1 MGKTIII
8 TGASRGIGLATA
20 KRFISEGWQVIG
32 TYCNNSIPLKAD
44 NFRALKLDLSSSG
57 NIGIIAQNIKEN
69 SAKIDVLVNNAG
81 VVLDHDETALDLE
94 KTRKTFE
101 IDVFAL
107 MNLTEKLL
115 PQMAEGAHIIN
126 IGSGFGSFASPIN
139 DRSHSAYRVA
149 KAAVHMYSR
158 TLAFRLKE
166 RGIIVSTLD
175 PGWVKTDMGFLG
187 VKETDEEQPD
197 REPMDAAQD
206 ILQLVKLHPESGCF
220 WRFGKT
226 REW

>member
-1 MGKTIII
+1 MQKTIII

-20 KRFISEGWQVIG
+20 KRFMSEGWQVIG
-32 TYCNNSIPLKAD
+32 TYCNNPIPFKAD
-44 NFRALKLDLSSSG
+44 NFRALKLDLSSPR
-57 NIGIIAQNIKEN
+57 NIDIIVQNIKEN
-69 SAKIDVLVNNAG
+69 FAKIDVLVNNAG
-81 VVLDHDETALDLE
+81 VVLDHDEAALDLE

-101 IDVFAL
+101 VDVFAL
-107 MNLTEKLL
+107 MDLTEKLL

-126 IGSGFGSFASPIN
+126 IGSGFGSFSSPIN
-139 DRSHSAYRVA
+139 ERSHSSYRIA

-166 RGIIVSTLD
+166 QGIIVSTLD
-175 PGWVKTDMGFLG
+175 PGWVKTDMGLLG
-187 VKETDEEQPD
+187 VRKTDEEQPD

-220 WRFGKT
+220 WRFGET